1 MPKETC
7 TIFQNANNLFNEGK
21 LDFDTINLKNG
32 PYIQYCPYHRESKK
46 YECKNIYDGLNALC
60 MHLFTEL
67 YKIPGEVMKFKSNNK
82 QYVGYIMMWL
92 SYRLSQITD
101 YNDSTLFHF
110 YENYLKNAFI
120 NYEHMDK
127 ITKNKYL
134 KDASIEYMSQ
144 LYNLFNEICNLTLKY
159 SRNPTDTNQIIVS
172 YNKIY
177 NIHKNIYND
186 IKECDSYLYLL
197 NTLKTE
203 YEKFKKNI
211 TKNGRRDLISG
222 QLYASVKNL
231 IPTRELGKYYK
242 SGFGFEECIRAN
254 SKVKK
259 QFPDPAPNAPK
270 DQKPKPS
277 SKQNQ
282 PSKPRTTITKPV
294 QNGIS
299 RPSPASFSKPSG
311 VPSPPP
317 PLPSY
322 QPKDNE
328 PETPPAPRV
337 LPIISLS
344 SQTSTELQKTATE
357 ESNHKIGQES
367 SKIKPN
373 VSDNSERHAGGTI
386 VDKGSSSSG
395 SIKHGGES
403 SDQGSGKGLRDS
415 PSIITNETGTH
426 TDKKIV
432 VDGNK
437 AEGNSKVNEQK
448 DSMGNTGSKKSP
460 SGNTIDSNNH
470 LSTSGTNQGDSNDE
484 LVDGPKGSTVREGDT
499 GNRSLNTGGG
509 QNEKNI
515 SGGEP
520 DGGQG
525 SRGGS
530 EGSEDSGGGSSS
542 EPGVTDNV
550 PEEKETKSTSGTFFN
565 IRPDIFKITLKGMDQ
580 LNNTFKFFRTYKEK
594 IINISNE
601 IHGVYNTTL
610 DIIKNS
616 FDKSINVFNKIIE
629 NISFDSK
636 KIEITD
642 DSGDKKHGSDG
653 TGDKS
658 PTSDDSPP
666 IQGDSTQR
674 NPTQENS
681 NQISLTPSSNEQTRE
696 TKSSQDTPENKNYKS
711 SREEPQKPVPAP
723 VIKLKNSVTEV
734 KENGTTGIDVN
745 ILKKYKPIGIL
756 IIALLAPITLLIVYK
771 YFSFGW
777 RKELKR
783 KQNMKKVIKLFGGN
797 KTTKKVIN
805 STNGKKQM
813 QIIINSS
820 EHKKQTKKSIN
831 YVYRGKSPLLN
842 IYNHV
847 QVNPAPFINLFFLLI
862 FFVYKRKKNSLE

>member
-1 MPKETC
+1 MPKDLC
-7 TIFQNANNLFNEGK
+7 AIFQNVNNLFNKGE
-21 LDFDTINLKNG
+21 LDFDAINLKNG
-32 PYIQYCPYHRESKK
+32 PYIRYCPYHIESRK

-67 YKIPGEVMKFKSNNK
+67 YKIPGEAMKFKSGNNE
-82 QYVGYIMMWL
+82 YVGYIMMWL
-92 SYRLSQITD
+92 SYRLFQIND
-101 YNDSTLFHF
+101 YNDPTLLQF
-110 YENYLKNAFI
+110 YKNYLMNTFI
-120 NYEHMDK
+120 NYEHLDK
-127 ITKNKYL
+127 IKKNRYL
-134 KDASIEYMSQ
+134 KDANIVYMSQ
-144 LYNLFNEICNLTLKY
+144 LYNLFNGICNLTLKY
-159 SRNPTDTNQIIVS
+159 SINPTEISPIILGSNQ
-172 YNKIY
+172 IY
-177 NIHKNIYND
+177 NIHKNLYND

-203 YEKFKKNI
+203 YEKIKNKI
-211 TKNGRRDLISG
+211 TKNKRRDLISG
-222 QLYASVKNL
+222 QLYANIKNL
-231 IPTRELGKYYK
+231 VDTRKLDKKYK
-242 SGFGFEECIRAN
+242 SGFGFEECIREN
-254 SKVKK
+254 SKINKK
-259 QFPDPAPNAPK
+259 FPNPATK
-270 DQKPKPS
+270 DQNPKPS
-277 SKQNQ
+277 SERNR
-282 PSKPRTTITKPV
+282 PSKPHTTIKKPV
-294 QNGIS
+294 QKGIS
-299 RPSPASFSKPSG
+299 RSPPPSLPKLSG
-311 VPSPPP
+311 VPSPLP

-328 PETPPAPRV
+328 LETPPAPRV
-337 LPIISLS
+337 LSIISLS
-344 SQTSTELQKTATE
+344 SQKSTELQKTATE
-357 ESNHKIGQES
+357 ESNHKNGQES
-367 SKIKPN
+367 PKIKLH
-373 VSDNSERHAGGTI
+373 VSDNSERNAGDTI
-386 VDKGSSSSG
+386 VDKRSSSSG
-395 SIKHGGES
+395 SINHGGES
-403 SDQGSGKGLRDS
+403 IDQGSGNGLGDS
-415 PSIITNETGTH
+415 PSITINEIGTH
-426 TDKKIV
+426 TDKTIV

-437 AEGNSKVNEQK
+437 TEENSKGNEQK
-448 DSMGNTGSKKSP
+448 DSVGNTGNKKSHP
-460 SGNTIDSNNH
+460 GNPRNPDHPNNH
-470 LSTSGTNQGDSNDE
+470 LSTSGTNQGDSSDGF
-484 LVDGPKGSTVREGDT
+484 VDGPKDSTVGEGDT
-499 GNRSLNTGGG
+499 GSRSLNTGGG
-509 QNEKNI
+509 QNEQNI
-515 SGGEP
+515 SGEP

-525 SRGGS
+525 GRGGS
-530 EGSEDSGGGSSS
+530 EGSEDSGGGSNS
-542 EPGVTDNV
+542 EPGTIDNV
-550 PEEKETKSTSGTFFN
+550 SGEKETKSTPGTSFN
-565 IRPDIFKITLKGMDQ
+565 IGLDIFRITLKGMDQ
-580 LNNTFKFFRTYKEK
+580 LNNPFKFFRTYKDK

-601 IHGVYNTTL
+601 IHGIYNTTL
-610 DIIKNS
+610 NIIKNG
-616 FDKSINVFNKIIE
+616 FDKSINVFNEIIE

-636 KIEITD
+636 QVERPD
-642 DSGDKKHGSDG
+642 DSGDKRHGSDG

-666 IQGDSTQR
+666 HQGGSTQR

-681 NQISLTPSSNEQTRE
+681 HQISLTPSSNEQTRE

-734 KENGTTGIDVN
+734 KENGTTGIYVN

-862 FFVYKRKKNSLE
+862 FFVYKRKKNSLD

>member
-1 MPKETC
+1 MPKDLC
-7 TIFQNANNLFNEGK
+7 TIFQNVNNLFNKGE
-21 LDFDTINLKNG
+21 LDFGAINLKHG
-32 PYIQYCPYHRESKK
+32 PYIRYCPYHRESGK
-46 YECKNIYDGLNALC
+46 YECKNMYDGLNALC

-67 YKIPGEVMKFKSNNK
+67 YKIPGEVIKFKSSNNE
-82 QYVGYIMMWL
+82 YVGYVMMWL

-101 YNDSTLFHF
+101 YNDSTLLHF
-110 YENYLKNAFI
+110 YKNYLTNSFI

-127 ITKNKYL
+127 IKKNRYL
-134 KDASIEYMSQ
+134 KDANIGYMSQ

-159 SRNPTDTNQIIVS
+159 SRNPTEISPIIVGS
-172 YNKIY
+172 NQIY
-177 NIHKNIYND
+177 NIHKNLYND

-203 YEKFKKNI
+203 YEKLKKNI
-211 TKNGRRDLISG
+211 TKNGIRDFISG
-222 QLYASVKNL
+222 KLYASIKNL
-231 IPTRELGKYYK
+231 IPTRRLGKYYK
-242 SGFGFEECIRAN
+242 SGFGFEACIREN

-270 DQKPKPS
+270 DQNPKPPS
-277 SKQNQ
+277 EQNR
-282 PSKPRTTITKPV
+282 PSKSRTTITKPL
-294 QNGIS
+294 QKGIS
-299 RPSPASFSKPSG
+299 RSPPPSLPKLSG
-311 VPSPPP
+311 VPSPLP

-328 PETPPAPRV
+328 LETSPAPRV
-337 LPIISLS
+337 LSIISLS
-344 SQTSTELQKTATE
+344 SQKSTELQKNATE
-357 ESNHKIGQES
+357 ESNHKNGQES
-367 SKIKPN
+367 PKIKPH
-373 VSDNSERHAGGTI
+373 VSDNSERNAGDTI
-386 VDKGSSSSG
+386 VDKRSSSSG
-395 SIKHGGES
+395 SINHGGES
-403 SDQGSGKGLRDS
+403 IDQGSGNGLGDS
-415 PSIITNETGTH
+415 PSITINEIGTH
-426 TDKKIV
+426 TDKTIV

-437 AEGNSKVNEQK
+437 TEENSKGNEQK
-448 DSMGNTGSKKSP
+448 DSVGNTGSKKST
-460 SGNTIDSNNH
+460 SGNPIDSNKH
-470 LSTSGTNQGDSNDE
+470 LSTSGTNQGDSNDG
-484 LVDGPKGSTVREGDT
+484 LVDGPKGSTVGEGDT

-509 QNEKNI
+509 QNEQNI

-525 SRGGS
+525 GRGGS

-666 IQGDSTQR
+666 IQG

-681 NQISLTPSSNEQTRE
+681 HQEDPPKEKSPQISLTPSSNEQTRE

-771 YFSFGW
+771 VN
-777 RKELKR
+777 K
-783 KQNMKKVIKLFGGN
+783 IKL
-797 KTTKKVIN
+797 
-805 STNGKKQM
+805 
-813 QIIINSS
+813 
-820 EHKKQTKKSIN
+820 
-831 YVYRGKSPLLN
+831 
-842 IYNHV
+842 
-847 QVNPAPFINLFFLLI
+847 
-862 FFVYKRKKNSLE
+862 